1 MSLPTTLRA
10 YQACAELFAAATA
23 DPKGARAK
31 TGTYEAALNL
41 RTRMHYF
48 RKLDRDAN
56 ATTYPADHPMHAQ
69 SLYDEYVLPAP
80 VRDEDNE
87 YWLYVEPR
95 RGKIQMIEGLSDV
108 GDWIDAEFTEL
119 QAIEPPAPLQIEP
132 IKEAVQDLQPQPRQ
146 LTFRRV

>member
-10 YQACAELFAAATA
+10 YQDCAELFTAATN

-56 ATTYPADHPMHAQ
+56 ATTYPSDHPMHAQ

-80 VRDEDNE
+80 VVDQDGE

-95 RGKIQMIEGLSDV
+95 RGKMLAIEGLSDI
-108 GDWIDAEFTEL
+108 GDLIEVEATEVHL
-119 QAIEPPAPLQIEP
+119 LED
-132 IKEAVQDLQPQPRQ
+132 K
-146 LTFRRV
+146 TNG